1 MALSTKKELVR
12 KWERASLKD
21 SVVFSWI
28 VSEHQDVCLQLLQ
41 LILPKLQII
50 SVHDVKGEYTQKEST
65 AFHGV
70 RFDVYAEDEQG
81 KMYDIEMQVID
92 KHDLGKRIAYY
103 QSNLVRH
110 ALLAGQ
116 SYSDKVDTYVIF
128 VCNFDYGGAKLPV
141 YTTRVILSE
150 NGKLIDTGEHNII
163 LNAKAPDLSGIS
175 QGLAAFLRYVDTSVA
190 TDSFTQKL
198 DEYIAELKRDSEKR
212 LGYMELEQEIVARE
226 EYAKKKALEEER
238 EKIVKNML
246 NEGYTKEQII
256 DLMPKLT
263 GMTQNDVVALYD
275 KLCVK

>member
-1 MALSTKKELVR
+1 MK
-12 KWERASLKD
+12 
-21 SVVFSWI
+21 
-28 VSEHQDVCLQLLQ
+28 
-41 LILPKLQII
+41 
-50 SVHDVKGEYTQKEST
+50 
-65 AFHGV
+65 
-70 RFDVYAEDEQG
+70 
-81 KMYDIEMQVID
+81 
-92 KHDLGKRIAYY
+92 
-103 QSNLVRH
+103 
-110 ALLAGQ
+110 
-116 SYSDKVDTYVIF
+116 
-128 VCNFDYGGAKLPV
+128 
-141 YTTRVILSE
+141 

-198 DEYIAELKRDSEKR
+198 DDYIAELKRDSEKR

>member
-1 MALSTKKELVR
+1 MSM
-12 KWERASLKD
+12 
-21 SVVFSWI
+21 
-28 VSEHQDVCLQLLQ
+28 
-41 LILPKLQII
+41 
-50 SVHDVKGEYTQKEST
+50 QK
-65 AFHGV
+65 
-70 RFDVYAEDEQG
+70 DEQG

-263 GMTQNDVVALYD
+263 GMTQNEVVALYD